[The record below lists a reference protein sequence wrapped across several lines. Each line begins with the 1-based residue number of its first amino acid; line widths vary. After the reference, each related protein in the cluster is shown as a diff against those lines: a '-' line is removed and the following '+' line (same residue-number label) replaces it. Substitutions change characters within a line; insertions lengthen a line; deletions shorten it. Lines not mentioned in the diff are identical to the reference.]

1 MQGAEEVVSFNR
13 ALLVQY
19 FVFFRGDLA
28 HTGFIGVNLDARE
41 VFGKSFF
48 EPRVDFTG
56 KRAVHEL
63 VRVFMKDHGPRAV
76 NRHVEHNER
85 TVLATLKQSRHLDW
99 LSIPQR
105 CNLAQ
110 FFRVSQSY
118 YLKWCRDIYIYLSHQ
133 SAENCPHLLETHCH
147 FPPALFSSISDH
159 GEMRGLDFYPLCL
172 RSAGMRGGAKTGHAG
187 KGETQ
192 EPSNAK
198 DHGHELWRIIIQLT
212 LAITVSCET
221 RALR

>member
-1 MQGAEEVVSFNR
+1 LALFISLFVTVTSNQLWPSAFETWKANDQAAAAASKVAHFAEAEK
-13 ALLVQY
+13 LL
-19 FVFFRGDLA
+19 LA
-28 HTGFIGVNLDARE
+28 
-41 VFGKSFF
+41 
-48 EPRVDFTG
+48 
-56 KRAVHEL
+56 
-63 VRVFMKDHGPRAV
+63 
-76 NRHVEHNER
+76 NEK
-85 TVLATLKQSRHLDW
+85 LAE
-99 LSIPQR
+99 
-105 CNLAQ
+105 N
-110 FFRVSQSY
+110 
-118 YLKWCRDIYIYLSHQ
+118 LSHQ